1 MFYNREQK
9 GYFVVTM
16 LTIVVLI
23 VVTFWRPTGLRFG
36 NDNVDRSV
44 QSVQE
49 ERDQYSEYL
58 ASLQADSAASKEL
71 LKEIVT
77 EDAVRAEVE
86 LLLQTDQDI
95 PTPDIPTSTLS
106 VTEQTG
112 TQPLTDYFTKT
123 FGATLAHNEQVNQ
136 SVQSLFTPDTSTQL
150 VQSLRARND
159 SLVKDLRGIA
169 VPKEALAYHKSQIL
183 AFEHYGNILEAAED
197 FSRSSSSVA
206 WSSVY
211 RNYSIIN
218 NEIDTANVQFGALN
232 NKYKFSE
239 AISNHFALTSASSP
253 FVHSADAIFGL
264 GDFTIVVGDI
274 PQEIWQAIR
283 EALARSFARF
293 AITMLDKV
301 VQSVE
306 ENFAITSQLYYSEAL
321 GQLYTKEYLA
331 KYVQDPL
338 DQELIKR
345 FLPQYFCLP
354 SNREELTS
362 IFTQK
367 AKDYLG
373 YDPANLDP
381 SDPDFYLKLAKSGD
395 FLASPDGQELYY
407 RDLASQ
413 AGSAAS
419 SAATKEVLSPGLKS
433 PRDLVNNQIQR
444 TMASI
449 FNTEAAAINGSIQL
463 GTNNVETIVGQ
474 LVASVIENLLNKFV
488 FSGAV
493 VQEQSAC
500 IGIPLTKPVI
510 PSQPTDYEYTPPSQ
524 NPEDYLPPVPDNP
537 VEATTGFR

>member
-9 GYFVVTM
+9 SYFVITVI
-16 LTIVVLI
+16 TIVALI
-23 VVTFWRPTGLRFG
+23 VVTFWRPTGFEFG
-36 NDNVDRSV
+36 GNKNQNV
-44 QSVQE
+44 QSAQD
-49 ERDQYSEYL
+49 EREQYTDYL
-58 ASLQADSAASKEL
+58 ASLQADSEASREL

-77 EDAVRAEVE
+77 EDAVRADVE
-86 LLLQTDQDI
+86 LLLQTNQKI
-95 PTPDIPTSTLS
+95 PTPDIPTSTLT
-106 VTEQTG
+106 VNEQTG
-112 TQPLTDYFTKT
+112 AAPLTEYFTKS
-123 FGATLAHNEQVNQ
+123 FGATLAHNEQVAQ
-136 SVQSLFTPDTSTQL
+136 SVKSLFTPDTSPQV
-150 VQSLRARND
+150 VQSLRARNE
-159 SLVKDLRGIA
+159 SLVRDLRGIS
-169 VPKEALAYHKSQIL
+169 VPTEALAYHKAQIL
-183 AFEHYGNILEAAED
+183 AFEHYGNVLESAED
-197 FSRSSSSVA
+197 FSRSSSSVS

-218 NEIDTANVQFGALN
+218 NEIDAANIQFGGLN

-239 AISNHFALTSASSP
+239 ALSNHFAVSSASSP

-283 EALARSFARF
+283 ETLARSFARF

-301 VQSVE
+301 VTSVE
-306 ENFAITSQLYYSEAL
+306 ANFAITSQLYYSEAL
-321 GQLYTKEYLA
+321 GQLYTEEYLT
-331 KYVQDPL
+331 KYIQDPL
-338 DQELIKR
+338 DQEVIKR

-354 SNREELTS
+354 SNREELTG

-373 YDPANLDP
+373 YDPGNLDP
-381 SDPDFYLKLAKSGD
+381 SDPDFYLKLAKSGS
-395 FLASPDGQELYY
+395 FLASPQGQELYY
-407 RDLASQ
+407 KDLANQ
-413 AGSAAS
+413 AGSAAAG
-419 SAATKEVLSPGLKS
+419 AAAKEVLSPGLKS

-500 IGIPLTKPVI
+500 ISAPLTKPVI
-510 PSQPTDYEYTPPSQ
+510 PSEPTDYEYIPPSQ
-524 NPEDYLPPVPDNP
+524 NPDDYLPPTPDNP
-537 VEATTGFR
+537 VEATGGFR